1 MCDGGRDTKVR
12 EQGRRRGGGGGGGA
26 RGAIAPPQFYPIGMN
41 TITIIV

>member
-12 EQGRRRGGGGGGGA
+12 EQGRRRGGGA
-26 RGAIAPPQFYPIGMN
+26 RGAIAPPPQFYPIGMN